1 MHAGAPGYPR
11 LGLGNV
17 LTGVLEHLG
26 RGRGCWEGNCGD
38 RKAFER
44 KVGDANGKKKMKR
57 CENEGFGRSLKDFDQ
72 RKLRIDVRNIAAF
85 GSGRGCDL
93 QSPSGN

>member
-1 MHAGAPGYPR
+1 MHAGAPGCPR

-38 RKAFER
+38 RKALER
-44 KVGDANGKKKMKR
+44 KVGDANGKKK
-57 CENEGFGRSLKDFDQ
+57 
-72 RKLRIDVRNIAAF
+72 
-85 GSGRGCDL
+85 
-93 QSPSGN
+93 